1 MSSKRSDEKAARANA
16 QNLLDNVDVMANFLL
31 DRYSLDSLCLK
42 KDFRELF
49 ELRAMLKNALGDF
62 ESTLDSCGQ

>member
-1 MSSKRSDEKAARANA
+1 MSSKRSDEKAARAKA

-31 DRYSLDSLCLK
+31 NRYTVDSLCQK

-49 ELRAMLKNALGDF
+49 ELRAILKNALGED
-62 ESTLDSCGQ
+62 STLYCS